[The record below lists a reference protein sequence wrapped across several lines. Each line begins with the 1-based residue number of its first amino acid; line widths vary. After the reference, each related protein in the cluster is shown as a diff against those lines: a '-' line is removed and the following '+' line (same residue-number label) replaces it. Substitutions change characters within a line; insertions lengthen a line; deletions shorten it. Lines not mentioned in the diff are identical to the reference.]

1 MIHLFQ
7 EKYKQGTYDSD
18 RMEADI
24 ISLLYIPEP
33 NISPACKLRRSYS
46 QVFEAFILISV
57 PMHIF
62 YLITLGLTILKW
74 GEPSL

>member
-1 MIHLFQ
+1 MNWIHLMIHLFQ

-33 NISPACKLRRSYS
+33 NKF
-46 QVFEAFILISV
+46 QK
-57 PMHIF
+57 M
-62 YLITLGLTILKW
+62 LT
-74 GEPSL
+74 